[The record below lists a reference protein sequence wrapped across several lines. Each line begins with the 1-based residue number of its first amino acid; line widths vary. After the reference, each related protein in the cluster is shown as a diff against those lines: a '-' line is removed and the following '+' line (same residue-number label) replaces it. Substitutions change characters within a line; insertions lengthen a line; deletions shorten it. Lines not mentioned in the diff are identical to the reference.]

1 MESEVYLLNF
11 RDDERR
17 EAFSESVALYNSFSE
32 AVPKFDVGKG
42 RRIVVLISFETQVI
56 THIAYG
62 VKGNLV
68 VTMLHSLRL
77 TNVENLEE
85 EVRFSDIISTVT
97 PAAKSRVLKAL
108 EKGTK
113 LPKATRNHTIN
124 VIKEKNPSINKFLQ
138 HFSTRRKKFI
148 DSLGNKEKEVLSLQ
162 KDSLCMALDLGG
174 MPKSLSTQWDAPE
187 DESKSLGSF
196 LELFPEGDVSDGDF
210 FEDELFEEEPVA
222 GEDLKIS
229 IDWSRVPGFD
239 ESFIHQEHAAI
250 RRFLSRENPDRQ
262 LTVIMT
268 NREALENQT
277 GADLIYQND
286 TDKSFIMVQYK
297 SMNSEYGG
305 EKVFRWSENG
315 KFMEQVDRMNKVLED
330 LSGNPVT
337 PNSENYRFTENP
349 FFLKICKPTDIK
361 PDDTGMMRGMYLPL
375 EYWKRGNCDGRF
387 VGDKGGKYIGYNN
400 VGRHINNSDFIRYVS
415 GGWIGTPVDQFR
427 YLNDMIRYLVGAKRN
442 VTYALLQAKS
452 EISTSPRY
460 RI

>member
-85 EVRFSDIISTVT
+85 EVRFDDIISAVT
-97 PAAKSRVLKAL
+97 PTAKSRVLKAL
-108 EKGTK
+108 EKGAK
-113 LPKATRNHTIN
+113 LPKATRNYTIN

-138 HFSTRRKKFI
+138 HFSTRRKRFV

-162 KDSLCMALDLGG
+162 KDSLCMALELGR

-196 LELFPEGDVSDGDF
+196 LELFPEGDVSDGEF
-210 FEDELFEEEPVA
+210 FEDELFEEEPIA

-239 ESFIHQEHAAI
+239 ESIFDQEHAAM

-268 NREALENQT
+268 NRESLENQT

-286 TDKSFIMVQYK
+286 ADKSFIMVQYK
-297 SMNSEYGG
+297 SMNSEYKG
-305 EKVFRWSENG
+305 EKVFRWNENS

-330 LSGNPVT
+330 LSRNPVT
-337 PNSENYRFTENP
+337 PNSENYRFTEDP

-361 PDDTGMMRGMYLPL
+361 PDDTGMMSGMYLPL
-375 EYWKRGNCDGRF
+375 EYWKRGSCDGRF
-387 VGDKGGKYIGYNN
+387 DGDRGGKYIGYNN

-415 GGWIGTPVDQFR
+415 GGWIGTSVDQFR
-427 YLNDMIRYLVGAKRN
+427 FLNDMIRYLVGAKRN
-442 VTYALLQAKS
+442 VTYALLQAKN
-452 EISTSPRY
+452 EI
-460 RI
+460 